1 MSSALKNALSGKL
14 RIIKI
19 KVPNSTVSH
28 RCGPQGELV
37 KNTVPDPAQTTRV
50 RISVTAL
57 DFAF

>member
-28 RCGPQGELV
+28 RCGPLGELV
-37 KNTVPDPAQTTRV
+37 KNIVPDPAQTT
-50 RISVTAL
+50 
-57 DFAF
+57 